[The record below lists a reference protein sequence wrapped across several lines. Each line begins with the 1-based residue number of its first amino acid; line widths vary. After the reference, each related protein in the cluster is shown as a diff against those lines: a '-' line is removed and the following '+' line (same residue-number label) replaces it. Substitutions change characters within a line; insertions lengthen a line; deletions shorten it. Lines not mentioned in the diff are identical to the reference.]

1 MNTYLHC
8 IPCLFEQIEK
18 SAAHFNLSDE
28 QAKAIMD
35 DVGSSLKDTPLTAS
49 PPERAVIL
57 QHMISS
63 LLNTDDPYKEIKKE
77 SNEKALELYPI
88 IENMVS
94 QSSHPLSL
102 AIELSCAG
110 NIIDYGV
117 SPEGIDVEK
126 EIRAIIAHSEKKIA
140 REPSSIF
147 AINDFISTIEKA
159 HSLLFIADNA
169 GEIVF
174 DKLLLETIKT
184 LYPDISIIV
193 AVRDTPILN
202 DALIEDAYAV
212 GLDSSARII
221 SSGVSTP
228 GTVLKFASQEFLDL
242 FYSSDMVISKGQ
254 GNFEA
259 LSDEPRDIFFLL
271 LTKCEVIAKHVNSHV
286 GDILLLNKVPTS
298 Q

>member
-1 MNTYLHC
+1 M
-8 IPCLFEQIEK
+8 
-18 SAAHFNLSDE
+18 
-28 QAKAIMD
+28 
-35 DVGSSLKDTPLTAS
+35 
-49 PPERAVIL
+49 
-57 QHMISS
+57 
-63 LLNTDDPYKEIKKE
+63 
-77 SNEKALELYPI
+77 
-88 IENMVS
+88 
-94 QSSHPLSL
+94 
-102 AIELSCAG
+102 
-110 NIIDYGV
+110 
-117 SPEGIDVEK
+117 
-126 EIRAIIAHSEKKIA
+126 
-140 REPSSIF
+140 
-147 AINDFISTIEKA
+147 
-159 HSLLFIADNA
+159 
-169 GEIVF
+169 
-174 DKLLLETIKT
+174 ETIKT